1 MALNLLAPS
10 VPYNSAVTVKD
21 ALKERIDRLSEEEAA
36 EWLARMEWE
45 ATDAETLTEDE
56 MARVLAAERE
66 FAEGK
71 SVSGD
76 EVFRKL
82 GL

>member
-1 MALNLLAPS
+1 MTAKQTLR
-10 VPYNSAVTVKD
+10 
-21 ALKERIDRLSEEEAA
+21 ERVERLSEQEAA
-36 EWLARMEWE
+36 EWLARIEWE
-45 ATDAETLTEDE
+45 STESEALTDEE
-56 MARVLAAERE
+56 MAQVLAAERE

-71 SVSGD
+71 SVSGE

>member
-1 MALNLLAPS
+1 MTAKQTLR
-10 VPYNSAVTVKD
+10 
-21 ALKERIDRLSEEEAA
+21 ERVERLSEQEAA
-36 EWLARMEWE
+36 EWLARIEWE
-45 ATDAETLTEDE
+45 STESEALTDDE
-56 MARVLAAERE
+56 MAQVLAAERE

-71 SVSGD
+71 SASGE